1 MAESLA
7 SLFASGT
14 ETYVLQRMSE
24 LDKKMDVV
32 NADYLQ
38 LSWRLA
44 ESYDEN
50 AKLSARIADA
60 LDENAK
66 LSTRI
71 AELERKINE
80 VDAEYLLAE
89 TLDENA
95 KLSTRIAD
103 LEAKIDVVDTEYVQL
118 NNDRWVSVKDTKMLE
133 LTPTG
138 GSETVTVRQ
147 NMLCKLINLEK
158 LTIYGTM
165 GPRYMDDMSNKNVK
179 HIHIKNAMLPNFE
192 NFPSCCMLTFDKWA
206 PPLNILISQLSAQK
220 NNIKTISFSNNSRPS
235 NCIPLAN
242 YCKTAGISIV
252 EYGS

>member
-7 SLFASGT
+7 SLFMSGT

-24 LDKKMDVV
+24 LEKKMDVV

-50 AKLSARIADA
+50 AKLSARID
-60 LDENAK
+60 
-66 LSTRI
+66 
-71 AELERKINE
+71 ELERKVNE
-80 VDAEYLLAE
+80 VDAEYLLTE

-118 NNDRWVSVKDTKMLE
+118 NNDRWVSAKDTKTLE
-133 LTPTG
+133 LTTKG
-138 GSETVTVRQ
+138 NQHKIRQ

-158 LTIYGTM
+158 LTIHGSVPTI
-165 GPRYMDDMSNKNVK
+165 DIEHISNKNVT
-179 HIHIKNAMLPNFE
+179 HINIKNGCIPNLE
-192 NFPSCCMLTFDKWA
+192 NFPSCCMLTFENYA
-206 PPLNILISQLSAQK
+206 PPSNVVISTLSAQK
-220 NNIKTISFSNNSRPS
+220 NNIKTISFSNPPAASDL
-235 NCIPLAN
+235 ILLAN
-242 YCKTAGISIV
+242 YCKSVGISIV
-252 EYGS
+252 AFGSW

>member
-24 LDKKMDVV
+24 LEKKMDVV

-50 AKLSARIADA
+50 SKLSARI
-60 LDENAK
+60 DE
-66 LSTRI
+66 LV
-71 AELERKINE
+71 RKVNE
-80 VDAEYLLAE
+80 VDAEYLLTE

-118 NNDRWVSVKDTKMLE
+118 DSETWLSAKDTKTLV
-133 LTPTG
+133 L
-138 GSETVTVRQ
+138 SRKSSSLVKIRQ

-158 LTIYGTM
+158 LTIHDSM
-165 GPRYMDDMSNKNVK
+165 PQRDIENISNKNVT
-179 HIHIKNAMLPNFE
+179 HIHVKNGCILNLE
-192 NFPSCCMLTFDKWA
+192 NFPSCCMLTFEKYT
-206 PPLNILISQLSAQK
+206 PPSNMLISQLSTQK
-220 NNIKTISFSNNSRPS
+220 NNIKTLSFSNSPAASDR
-235 NCIPLAN
+235 ILLAN
-242 YCKTAGISIV
+242 YCKSVGISIV
-252 EYGS
+252 AFGSW